1 MDNTTIARK
10 LLDYALS
17 LEEQGHS
24 LYRVRAYRRAAG
36 VIQMLPV
43 ALSDLIE
50 QGGRE
55 ALESLPGVGA
65 HLAYTLEKLVRDH
78 ELRTLGPKPD
88 ETDPRERVMAL
99 PGVGTRTLERFQDA
113 GIATLEDVEEA
124 DA

>member
-1 MDNTTIARK
+1 MDNTTSARK

-17 LEEQGHS
+17 LEEHGHS

-43 ALSDLIE
+43 ALGDLVE

-65 HLAYTLEKLVRDH
+65 HLAFTLEKLVRDA
-78 ELRTLGPKPD
+78 ELRTLEPKPAHR
-88 ETDPRERVMAL
+88 TPRQRHTSL
-99 PGVGTRTLERFQDA
+99 PV
-113 GIATLEDVEEA
+113 V
-124 DA
+124 